1 MTKLLEESRHL
12 FGNGDEDQETTD
24 RNILLMVS
32 SMPLLS
38 ILMFQQEM
46 LDGTAEQTVDA
57 LLSQVHDGEA

>member
-1 MTKLLEESRHL
+1 
-12 FGNGDEDQETTD
+12 
-24 RNILLMVS
+24 MVS